1 MRRVYAIWFVKKI
14 ASPAVVKFGIVL
26 ACLFQLKESV
36 SLRMVIANSPSLTD
50 IGHQMQFISG
60 AFGHASISVQVL
72 SISITI
78 FALSL
83 IFDLFRSYSFFD
95 SKIRGN
101 WSNVTSSERA

>member
-1 MRRVYAIWFVKKI
+1 
-14 ASPAVVKFGIVL
+14 
-26 ACLFQLKESV
+26 
-36 SLRMVIANSPSLTD
+36 MVIANSPSLTD

-83 IFDLFRSYSFFD
+83 ILIFSVAIHFLIVKFGAIGRM
-95 SKIRGN
+95 
-101 WSNVTSSERA
+101 